1 MYTNITVKQLLARK
15 GNDVWSL
22 KPEVT
27 VLEALKF
34 MAEKNIGAV
43 IVIQDEK
50 PVGIF
55 SERDYARKVLL
66 EGKNAEETSLAEV
79 MTSHVIGVEESFEI
93 DACLALMTNKFIR
106 HLPVIDKAQKII
118 GVISIGD
125 VVKALVEEQK
135 FVIDQLVHYIS
146 GEQRKPS
153 IPEPSRVELP

>member
-1 MYTNITVKQLLARK
+1 MYTHITVKQLLERK
-15 GNDVWSL
+15 GYDVWFL
-22 KPEVT
+22 KPDVT
-27 VLEALKF
+27 ILEALKF
-34 MAEKNIGAV
+34 MAKKNIGAV

-66 EGKNAEETSLAEV
+66 EGKNAQETSLAEV
-79 MTSHVIGVEESFEI
+79 MTPNVIGVEASFKI

-106 HLPVIDKAQKII
+106 HLPVIDETQKVI

-135 FVIDQLVHYIS
+135 FVIEQLVHYIS
-146 GEQRKPS
+146 GEQKKPP